1 MKLHVFPS
9 GPMCSI
15 RRALLL
21 WLVPLFLGV
30 GAMGAVIIG
39 VIGFMVAASLP
50 QGDVE
55 LGVHDA
61 SVSEMQLYAVPP
73 EEGIRDVEPP
83 PAANSS
89 AGTSDEELRGLGG
102 VVHHG

>member
-1 MKLHVFPS
+1 MRVDFSSEQSKSDEVEQYLRLAR
-9 GPMCSI
+9 I
-15 RRALLL
+15 AR
-21 WLVPLFLGV
+21 

-39 VIGFMVAASLP
+39 VIGFLVAASLP